1 MRIISGKY
9 RSKRISA
16 PKNLPVRPT
25 TDMAKEGIFN
35 VINNSF
41 YFENMVILD
50 LFSGTGNVAYEFAS
64 RGAKAVT
71 CVDNNYHCTS
81 FIKSMVAEMEFDQI
95 SVLKSD
101 AIKYIDSTRSQ
112 FRLIYADP
120 PYDLEGQR
128 EMIEKIMASN
138 LLEEEGWLIL
148 EHDEYHHFEDIQGFE
163 QQRRYGS
170 VNFSIFVKTLNN
182 E

>member
-41 YFENMVILD
+41 YFENLVVLD
-50 LFSGTGNVAYEFAS
+50 LFSGTGNITYEFAS
-64 RGAKAVT
+64 RGAKSVT
-71 CVDNNYHCTS
+71 SVDNNYHCTS
-81 FIKSMVAEMEFDQI
+81 FIKRMVAEMEFDQV
-95 SVLKSD
+95 SVIKSD
-101 AIKYIDSTRSQ
+101 ADKYLTSTRST

-120 PYDLEGQR
+120 PYDMQDQGEMIKKILEGD
-128 EMIEKIMASN
+128 

-148 EHDEYHHFEDIQGFE
+148 EHDEYHHFDDIEEFE

-170 VNFSIFVKTLNN
+170 VNFSIFVKKTKS
-182 E
+182 

>member
-9 RSKRISA
+9 RSKRITA

-41 YFENMVILD
+41 YFENLVVLD
-50 LFSGTGNVAYEFAS
+50 LFSGTGNIAYEFAS
-64 RGAKAVT
+64 RGAKSVT
-71 CVDNNYHCTS
+71 CIDNNYHCTS
-81 FIKSMVAEMEFDQI
+81 FIKSMVAEMDFTQV
-95 SVLKSD
+95 SVIKSD
-101 AIKYIDSTRSQ
+101 AIKYLESTRTS

-120 PYDLEGQR
+120 PFGMENQR
-128 EMIEKIMASN
+128 EMVEKIMEGN
-138 LLEEEGWLIL
+138 LLEDEGWFIL
-148 EHDEYHHFEDIQGFE
+148 EHDEHHHFEDIQGFE

-170 VNFSIFVKTLNN
+170 VNFSIFVKNKDD